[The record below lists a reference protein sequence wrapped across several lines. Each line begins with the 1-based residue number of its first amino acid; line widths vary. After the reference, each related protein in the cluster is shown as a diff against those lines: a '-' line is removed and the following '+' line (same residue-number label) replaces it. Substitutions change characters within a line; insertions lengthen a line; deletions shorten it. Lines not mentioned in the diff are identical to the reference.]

1 VKPSL
6 GFESDLAEL
15 NPSGTSW
22 KTDNFFRTTQKHK
35 IQRTDYSENWHTFG
49 LEWDKDYLYTWVDN
63 RLQQVLYVDFKK
75 QDLWQRGH
83 FQGEY
88 ENSTQLTNPWFNGGK
103 NAPFDQKFYLI
114 LNVAVGSRNGWFR
127 YVFGSLARFC
137 VSPSLTHV
145 IQGRSWSQAMG

>member
-1 VKPSL
+1 V
-6 GFESDLAEL
+6 
-15 NPSGTSW
+15 SGTSW

-35 IQRTDYSENWHTFG
+35 IQRTDYSDGFHLFG

-63 RLQQVLYVDFKK
+63 RLQQVLYVDFTK
-75 QDLWQRGH
+75 QDLWHRGH

-88 ENSTQLTNPWFNGGK
+88 ENGTQSLNPWFNGGK

-127 YVFGSLARFC
+127 YVLAAVLGSVFHHR
-137 VSPSLTHV
+137 
-145 IQGRSWSQAMG
+145 